1 MADELMSKSCA
12 EFTKLLGAKVSMPG
26 GGAASALV
34 GALGAALCEM
44 AANFTVG
51 NKRYYDVEPEM
62 KSIVE
67 RAEKI
72 RVRFLELADEDA
84 KAFPE
89 LSAAWRLPKDYPNRK
104 EIFTRATLNVCKAPL
119 EMVKCCC
126 EAIDLL
132 AVVMEKGNVML
143 ISDVGCGVSLCE
155 AAMSSSAMNVY
166 INTGSLKDCP
176 EAREMESQ
184 IDSLMAEYLPKID
197 DISGK
202 VTIIVRR
209 V

>member
-89 LSAAWRLPKDYPNRK
+89 LSAAWRLPKDYPSRK

-202 VTIIVRR
+202 VTLIVRR